1 MKKTAIVYSFNT
13 KKSGKIAEKIKA
25 EFNDD
30 AIEMVNAEEISEDI
44 FKSYDQLILG
54 VSTWFDGELPNYW
67 DEFVPAI
74 EDMDLK
80 GKKFAIFGLGDQKGY
95 PENFQD
101 GMGLMAE
108 ILEEQGA
115 KIVGFTSTKG
125 YTYERSRA
133 ERGDQF
139 VGLSIDLENQ
149 SAKTNSR
156 ITDWVKELKKQF
168 SQT

>member
-44 FKSYDQLILG
+44 LKTYDQLILG

-67 DEFVPAI
+67 DEFVPAL
-74 EDMDLK
+74 EDMNLK
-80 GKKFAIFGLGDQKGY
+80 GKKFALFGLGDQKGY

-139 VGLSIDLENQ
+139 VGLSIDMENQ

-156 ITDWVKELKKQF
+156 IADWVKELKKEF
-168 SQT
+168 N

>member
-1 MKKTAIVYSFNT
+1 MKKTAIIYSFNT

-30 AIEMVNAEEISEDI
+30 AIEMVNAEEISEES
-44 FKSYDQLILG
+44 FTAYDQMILG

-74 EDMDLK
+74 EEIDLK
-80 GKKFAIFGLGDQKGY
+80 GKKIAIFGLGDQKGY

-139 VGLSIDLENQ
+139 VGLSIDMENQ

-156 ITDWVKELKKQF
+156 ISDWVKELKKEF
-168 SQT
+168 SQS

>member
-1 MKKTAIVYSFNT
+1 
-13 KKSGKIAEKIKA
+13 
-25 EFNDD
+25 
-30 AIEMVNAEEISEDI
+30 MVNAEDI
-44 FKSYDQLILG
+44 TGEQFTAYEQLILG

-80 GKKFAIFGLGDQKGY
+80 GKKIAIFGLGDQKGY

-101 GMGLMAE
+101 GLGLMAE
-108 ILEEQGA
+108 ILEKQGA
-115 KIVGFTSTKG
+115 KIIGFTSTDG

-139 VGLSIDLENQ
+139 VGLSLDLENQ
-149 SAKTNSR
+149 SSKTNTR
-156 ITDWVKELKKQF
+156 ITAWVKDLKKEF
-168 SQT
+168 N